1 MFYFIFGLRY
11 RLFYRLGG
19 ASVSVGAGR
28 HKAMEARTQKYGKG
42 VRGGISARARRRGS
56 DVKMRRGGWRVGV
69 FQVKKMRV
77 VEYMI
82 LLVCKY

>member
-1 MFYFIFGLRY
+1 M
-11 RLFYRLGG
+11 
-19 ASVSVGAGR
+19 SVGARG
-28 HKAMEARTQKYGKG
+28 HKGMETGAQEYGKG
-42 VRGGISARARRRGS
+42 VQGESSARARRRGS

-82 LLVCKY
+82 LLVC